1 MQATGLKTA
10 QPTYNR
16 NLLGILLTGVVLAA
30 VVTALII
37 VASSQVAHT
46 GSAAAPAPDANA
58 ITQSRV
64 QFFAD
69 EHSTQAAPTV
79 LTPSRVQFFADEKGL
94 GASDGSVPWIQP
106 DAADPAPKASDT
118 SSPRR
123 MRAD

>member
-16 NLLGILLTGVVLAA
+16 NILGILLTGVALAA

-37 VASSQVAHT
+37 VASGQVAQT
-46 GSAAAPAPDANA
+46 GPAAAPAPDANA

-64 QFFAD
+64 QFFAE
-69 EHSTQAAPTV
+69 EHSTQAAPNV
-79 LTPSRVQFFADEKGL
+79 ITPSRVQFFADEKGV
-94 GASDGSVPWIQP
+94 ATSGSVRWIQP
-106 DAADPAPKASDT
+106 DAADPAPKADDT
-118 SSPRR
+118 SSARR